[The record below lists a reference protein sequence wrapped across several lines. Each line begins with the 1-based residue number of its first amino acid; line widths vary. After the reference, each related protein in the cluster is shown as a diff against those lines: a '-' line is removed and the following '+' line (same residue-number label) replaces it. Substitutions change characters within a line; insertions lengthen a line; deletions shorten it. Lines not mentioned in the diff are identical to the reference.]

1 MGFVRRIACL
11 VTLAAVLLSPAMPV
25 FAQAD
30 DELPIRDAWLRDH
43 LPDDALLYMRVPHPF
58 GLLAAPKGNAFDAA
72 LRSDANLTTVAKIR
86 EGISANVLPRIP
98 MFQDVRLRLLEKH
111 LRSPV
116 ELAVLPLPAPSLLV
130 SGNIDV
136 GSIRQFESLFEEI
149 SAEQASMY
157 LAAPLDEQGK
167 GQVEGLGVPAF
178 VKFDPSNGQLL
189 LNIGPS
195 VSAESFLLAIDS
207 VMLNADH
214 DMRGL
219 EDRVDQSGQGL
230 FLWVNAERA
239 LPMAMMMMQPE
250 QYEQVTN
257 FGLDKASSAAF
268 GWGVANGKGRISVV
282 ANLREEYDR
291 GFVPLVDNDVS
302 ATAAGDPD
310 GLMLLSI
317 PTAEEFVRIEARVLD
332 ALEADSIAEWDEF
345 KEGMIEELGFSFD
358 DFLRAV
364 GPEML
369 IVFDDAGDYG
379 ALRVRDRKLWDRI
392 IKSIAD
398 KLESGPETRR
408 IDGRTYYHW
417 AMQGEM
423 ANLDASRETETQWFA
438 ELFARQKEHTYWTYD
453 GDYMYF
459 ASVPQ
464 ILMDRYDLGAATSI
478 RDWLEQRQFIDV
490 STAILSMS
498 GTSDKLPER
507 IYAVYLEVLQI
518 LADVAQTDI
527 DMWSMPTARQL
538 GLPRDGTLGFTI
550 SLGDPM
556 LAAEFTFEN
565 NPAEFLGGVGGI
577 FVAGMVAAIAI
588 PAYQDYEIR
597 AKVSE
602 GMILASPAKAAVTE
616 HYQANGTF
624 PGPVDAAELSMP
636 DNAGKHVRSIIV
648 EPGSGRILI
657 DFKVESIPEGGQMYF
672 RPVPSSD
679 GSLDWKC
686 SATLE
691 DKHLPERCR
700 GGDDSGYS
708 GA

>member
-1 MGFVRRIACL
+1 MGFVRRIAS
-11 VTLAAVLLSPAMPV
+11 LAALTAVLLIPMLPTL
-25 FAQAD
+25 AQAD
-30 DELPIRDAWLRDH
+30 DELPIRDAWLRDY

-72 LRSDANLTTVAKIR
+72 LRSDANLTTIAKIR

-98 MFQDVRLRLLEKH
+98 LFQDVRLRLLEKH
-111 LRSPV
+111 LQSPV

-130 SGNIDV
+130 SANIDV
-136 GSIRQFESLFEEI
+136 TSNEQFESLFEEI
-149 SAEQASMY
+149 AAAEASMY

-167 GQVEGLGVPAF
+167 GQLEGLGVPAF
-178 VKFDPSNGQLL
+178 VKFEASSGQLL
-189 LNIGPS
+189 LNVGPS
-195 VSAESFLLAIDS
+195 VSAESFSLALDS
-207 VMLNADH
+207 VALNADH

-219 EDRVDQSGQGL
+219 EGQVDQSGQGF

-239 LPMAMMMMQPE
+239 LPMVMMMMQPE

-257 FGLDKASSAAF
+257 VGLDKASSAAL

-291 GFVPLVDNDVS
+291 GYVPLVNNEIS

-310 GLMLLSI
+310 GLMLVSI
-317 PTAEEFVRIEARVLD
+317 PTAEEFERIEARVLD
-332 ALEADSIAEWDEF
+332 ALEADSIADWDGA
-345 KEGMIEELGFSFD
+345 KEELVENLGFSFAN
-358 DFLRAV
+358 LLNAV

-369 IVFDDAGDYG
+369 IIFDEAGDYG

-398 KLESGPETRR
+398 ELESGPETRR
-408 IDGRTYYHW
+408 VKGRTYYHW

-423 ANLDASRETETQWFA
+423 ADLEASPETETQWFA

-464 ILMDRYDLGAATSI
+464 ILMDRYELGATTSI
-478 RDWLEQRQFIDV
+478 RDWLEQRQSIDA
-490 STAILSMS
+490 STAVISMS

-507 IYAVYLEVLQI
+507 IYAVYLEVLQL
-518 LADVAQTDI
+518 LADVAETDI

-577 FVAGMVAAIAI
+577 FVAGIVAAIAI
-588 PAYQDYEIR
+588 PAYQDYEVR

-602 GMILASPAKAAVTE
+602 GMTLASPLRDAVTE
-616 HYQANGTF
+616 HYMTDGKF
-624 PGPVDAAELSMP
+624 PGPVDAAALSMP
-636 DNAGKHVRSIIV
+636 SDAGKHVRSIIV

-657 DFKVESIPEGGQMYF
+657 DFKVESIPEGGQMFF

-679 GSLDWKC
+679 GSLEWKC
-686 SATLE
+686 TATLE
-691 DKHLPERCR
+691 DKHLPEQCR